1 MNIEAEAI
9 IFLIFIVIGALTAV
23 MFDFFR
29 ILRKTF
35 KTPDFITH
43 IEDVLFGIITWFLVI
58 YSLIFLNNGNLR
70 LYIII
75 GIILGIILYFLLFS
89 KYIVNISVKILQM
102 IKFVVSK
109 ICGIAWYPILIILK
123 NIKKCFK
130 ITKKTKKLE
139 NNV

>member
-1 MNIEAEAI
+1 MNIETEAI
-9 IFLIFIVIGALTAV
+9 IFLIFIIIGILTSI

-35 KTPDFITH
+35 KTPDFVTH
-43 IEDVLFGIITWFLVI
+43 IEDILFGIITWFLLI

-70 LYIII
+70 LYIIV

-89 KYIVNISVKILQM
+89 KYIVCISVKILQT
-102 IKFVVSK
+102 IKFIISK
-109 ICGIAWYPILIILK
+109 VFGIVCYPVMIILK

-130 ITKKTKKLE
+130 ITKKTKKAE